1 MADNGLKDRRDTADA
16 NAYALRAQLNEAQRL
31 TLSGLER
38 FGWEIQFVRRP
49 LFQDPIPVV
58 VDGNRKTFA
67 VLTPEGELDESPGF
81 NFRRR

>member
-1 MADNGLKDRRDTADA
+1 MADIGLKDRRRMS
-16 NAYALRAQLNEAQRL
+16 NASPSMLRAQLNEAQL
-31 TLSGLER
+31 MTLRELER

-58 VDGNRKTFA
+58 VDGDRKTYA

-81 NFRRR
+81 NLRQP

>member
-16 NAYALRAQLNEAQRL
+16 STYALRAQLNEAQRQ
-31 TLSGLER
+31 TLSELER
-38 FGWEIQFVRRP
+38 FGWEIRFVRRP

-58 VDGNRKTFA
+58 VDGDRKSFA
-67 VLTPEGELDESPGF
+67 VLTPAGELDESPGF